1 MQRLAHPKKDA
12 GKKVAGREKS
22 ENEAIFQDRTAELGI
37 DFVHVNGMT
46 GKDYILEDMGP
57 GVALLDYDNDGDLD
71 IYVVQSGALPGRG
84 AGSATVTDRRDRKEP
99 ITDRLYRND
108 LMETGKLHFTDVTVQ
123 SGIAAMGSLG
133 YGQGVATGDVNNDGW
148 VDIYRTGF
156 GAAHLLLNDGH
167 GRFVD
172 ATARAGGADPR
183 WSTSATFFDYDRD
196 GWLDLF
202 VANYVDFDPARF
214 TPCLTSAGLSEYCGP
229 SSYKPVPAHLFH
241 NRGDGTFEDV
251 SLPSQI
257 GGKPG
262 NGLGAVAADF
272 DGDGWPDL
280 FVANDEV
287 PNHLWMNRRN
297 GTFAEQALE
306 AGCGVNAEGHAT
318 SSMGLAAAD
327 FNGDGH
333 DDLFVTNLTG
343 ETNTLYLGDGRGNFV
358 DGTLA
363 SGLGPASLPFT
374 SFGTLDVDY
383 DGDGWPDLVV
393 VSGTVKKIP
402 AQVQAGDPLP
412 LKQRGQIFHNLGNGK
427 FEEVTGAALG
437 PLARPEVRRGAAF
450 GDLDNDGG
458 TDVVVASNNGRL
470 EVLLNQ
476 VGHRKRWL
484 GLRLIGGAGKP
495 GRDMLGARAE
505 ATLSDGR
512 ILVRHVHT
520 DGSYLSANDPR
531 ILFGLG
537 DSGAVRE
544 VRVTWP
550 DGRRERFAGL
560 AAGRYTTL
568 RQGSGSPLPPLPA
581 TPAISG
587 ANGATGASGANGAQG
602 AKP

>member
-1 MQRLAHPKKDA
+1 MQRPAHPKKDA
-12 GKKVAGREKS
+12 GGS
-22 ENEAIFQDRTAELGI
+22 ESGEAIFRDRASELGI

-71 IYVVQSGALPGRG
+71 LYVVQSGPFPARG
-84 AGSATVTDRRDRKEP
+84 TGGKGM
-99 ITDRLYRND
+99 TDRLYRND
-108 LMETGKLHFTDVTVQ
+108 LVETGKLHFTDVTEQ
-123 SGIAAMGSLG
+123 AGIAAMGSLG

-148 VDIYRTGF
+148 VDIYRTGY
-156 GAAHLLLNDGH
+156 GEAHLLLNDGH

-172 ATARAGGADPR
+172 ATAKAGGADAR

-229 SSYKPVPAHLFH
+229 TSYKSVPSQLFH

-251 SLPSQI
+251 SARSGV

-262 NGLGAVAADF
+262 NGLGAVALDA
-272 DGDGWPDL
+272 DGDGWLDL

-287 PNHLWMNRRN
+287 PNHLWMNRKN
-297 GTFAEQALE
+297 GTFAEQAVE
-306 AGCGVNAEGHAT
+306 SGCGVNAEGHAT

-333 DDLFVTNLTG
+333 DDLFVTNLTD
-343 ETNTLYLGDGRGNFV
+343 ETNTLYLGDGRGSFV

-374 SFGTLDVDY
+374 SFGTLDIDY
-383 DGDGWPDLVV
+383 DNDGWPDLVV

-427 FEEVTGAALG
+427 FAEVTGAALG
-437 PLARPEVRRGAAF
+437 PLARPDVRRGAAF
-450 GDLDNDGG
+450 GDLDNDGD
-458 TDVVVASNNGRL
+458 TDVVVASNDGRL
-470 EVLLNQ
+470 EVLVNQ
-476 VGHRKRWL
+476 VGQRRRWL
-484 GLRLIGGAGKP
+484 GLRLVGGPAGKP
-495 GRDMLGARAE
+495 GRDMLGARVE
-505 ATLSDGR
+505 AALADGR
-512 ILVRHVHT
+512 VLVRHVHT

-531 ILFGLG
+531 VLLGLG
-537 DSGAVRE
+537 GAGAVRE
-544 VRVTWP
+544 VRVAWP
-550 DGRRERFAGL
+550 DGRRERFSGL
-560 AAGRYTTL
+560 AASRYTTI
-568 RQGSGSPLPPLPA
+568 REGTGSPLPPAPG
-581 TPAISG
+581 G
-587 ANGATGASGANGAQG
+587 A
-602 AKP
+602 PR